1 MAKNKD
7 PAVLFYTSDFL
18 SGCALMDMRER
29 GQYITLLCLQR
40 ERGHMTMQEITRAV
54 KKPSDEVLSKFRQ
67 DEEGKYY
74 NHRMEQEIEKRDAHC
89 QRQRENIAKRWNK
102 ENAHSGIPNGNTD
115 GNTTVLPLGN
125 GNGNGNRKESV
136 SISEKERKDD
146 KFDVFWKAYPRKI
159 GKEDARKAFAK
170 VKVPVETLLS
180 AIEQQTRSEQWT
192 RENGRFIP
200 NPATWLNQG
209 RWEDEL
215 ASPESKYHAKPGYGV
230 QRHGDKLTDFEREA
244 IARMMEED

>member
-54 KKPSDEVLSKFRQ
+54 KKPSDEVMSKFRQ

-89 QRQRENIAKRWNK
+89 QRQRAEGKYFVILRANFSKCFYC
-102 ENAHSGIPNGNTD
+102 PF
-115 GNTTVLPLGN
+115 
-125 GNGNGNRKESV
+125 RK
-136 SISEKERKDD
+136 K
-146 KFDVFWKAYPRKI
+146 
-159 GKEDARKAFAK
+159 
-170 VKVPVETLLS
+170 TL
-180 AIEQQTRSEQWT
+180 
-192 RENGRFIP
+192 
-200 NPATWLNQG
+200 
-209 RWEDEL
+209 
-215 ASPESKYHAKPGYGV
+215 
-230 QRHGDKLTDFEREA
+230 
-244 IARMMEED
+244 

>member
-102 ENAHSGIPNGNTD
+102 ENAHSGIPDGNTD
-115 GNTTVLPLGN
+115 GNTTVLPL

-146 KFDVFWKAYPRKI
+146 RFDVFWKAYPRKV
-159 GKEDARKAFAK
+159 GKGDARKAFAK

-192 RENGRFIP
+192 TENGRFIP

-215 ASPESKYHAKPGYGV
+215 PAPEGKYHSKPGYGV
-230 QRHGDKLTDFEREA
+230 QRHDDKLTDFEREA
-244 IARMMEED
+244 IARMMEDDP

>member
-54 KKPSDEVLSKFRQ
+54 KKPSDEVMSKFRQ

-89 QRQRENIAKRWNK
+89 QRQRENISKRWNK
-102 ENAHSGIPNGNTD
+102 ENAPSGIPDGNTD

-125 GNGNGNRKESV
+125 GNGNGID
-136 SISEKERKDD
+136 SISLILEKEKGE
-146 KFDVFWKAYPRKI
+146 I
-159 GKEDARKAFAK
+159 GC
-170 VKVPVETLLS
+170 
-180 AIEQQTRSEQWT
+180 
-192 RENGRFIP
+192 
-200 NPATWLNQG
+200 
-209 RWEDEL
+209 
-215 ASPESKYHAKPGYGV
+215 
-230 QRHGDKLTDFEREA
+230 
-244 IARMMEED
+244 

>member
-1 MAKNKD
+1 MANNKD

-54 KKPSDEVLSKFRQ
+54 KKPSDEVMSKFRQ

-102 ENAHSGIPNGNTD
+102 ENAPSGIPDGNTD
-115 GNTTVLPLGN
+115 GNTTVLPL

-159 GKEDARKAFAK
+159 GKGDARKAFAK
-170 VKVPVETLLS
+170 TKVPIETLLS

-215 ASPESKYHAKPGYGV
+215 AAPESKYHAKPGYGV
-230 QRHGDKLTDFEREA
+230 QRHGDKLTDLERQA
-244 IARMMEED
+244 IARMMEDDP

>member
-1 MAKNKD
+1 MGSGKD

-54 KKPSDEVLSKFRQ
+54 KKPSDEVMRKFQQ

-102 ENAHSGIPNGNTD
+102 GNAASGIDAGNTD
-115 GNTTVLPLGN
+115 GNTMVLPLGN
-125 GNGNGNRKESV
+125 GNGNKKEDISV
-136 SISEKERKDD
+136 SKKKGKNKEFMPPTLEEVKEYAVKRGIPDLAQ
-146 KFDVFWKAYPRKI
+146 KFFEYFTAGNWVDSKGQEVKNWKQK
-159 GKEDARKAFAK
+159 F
-170 VKVPVETLLS
+170 L
-180 AIEQQTRSEQWT
+180 
-192 RENGRFIP
+192 
-200 NPATWLNQG
+200 TW
-209 RWEDEL
+209 
-215 ASPESKYHAKPGYGV
+215 ESS
-230 QRHGDKLTDFEREA
+230 ERERRKKLGTDQNSSA
-244 IARMMEED
+244 NQTEAKRQWDLDIIEL

>member
-1 MAKNKD
+1 MGSGKD

-54 KKPSDEVLSKFRQ
+54 KKPSDEVMSKFQQ

-102 ENAHSGIPNGNTD
+102 GNAASGIDAGNTD
-115 GNTTVLPLGN
+115 GNTMVLPLGN
-125 GNGNGNRKESV
+125 GNKKEDISV
-136 SISEKERKDD
+136 SKKKGKNKEFMPPTLEEVKEYAVKRGIPDLAQ
-146 KFDVFWKAYPRKI
+146 KFFEYFTAGNWVDSK
-159 GKEDARKAFAK
+159 GQK
-170 VKVPVETLLS
+170 VKNWKQKFL
-180 AIEQQTRSEQWT
+180 
-192 RENGRFIP
+192 
-200 NPATWLNQG
+200 TW
-209 RWEDEL
+209 
-215 ASPESKYHAKPGYGV
+215 ESS
-230 QRHGDKLTDFEREA
+230 ERERRKKLGTDQNSSA
-244 IARMMEED
+244 NQTEAKRQWDLDIIEL

>member
-54 KKPSDEVLSKFRQ
+54 KKPSDEVMSKFRQ
-67 DEEGKYY
+67 DEEGKYF

-102 ENAHSGIPNGNTD
+102 ENAHSGIPD
-115 GNTTVLPLGN
+115 GNTKGNTMVLPLVLPSG
-125 GNGNGNRKESV
+125 
-136 SISEKERKDD
+136 
-146 KFDVFWKAYPRKI
+146 
-159 GKEDARKAFAK
+159 
-170 VKVPVETLLS
+170 
-180 AIEQQTRSEQWT
+180 
-192 RENGRFIP
+192 IP
-200 NPATWLNQG
+200 
-209 RWEDEL
+209 E
-215 ASPESKYHAKPGYGV
+215 
-230 QRHGDKLTDFEREA
+230 
-244 IARMMEED
+244 